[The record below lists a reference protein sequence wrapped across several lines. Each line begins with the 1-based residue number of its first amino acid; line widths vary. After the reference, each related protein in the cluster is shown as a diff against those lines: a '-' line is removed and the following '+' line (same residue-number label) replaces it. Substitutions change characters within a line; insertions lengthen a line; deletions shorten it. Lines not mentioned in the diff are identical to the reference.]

1 MIDDQPTKINS
12 DAAGKTRDTHHRS
25 SATPVNGHT
34 INIQIAPFSYYRGV
48 WTPFAI
54 ATLPDQR
61 QVVYTLKAYG
71 GETSTRPED
80 VGLASEAFVTLQA
93 EALSVKDTRA
103 LIRRVIDERWT

>member
-1 MIDDQPTKINS
+1 MD
-12 DAAGKTRDTHHRS
+12 
-25 SATPVNGHT
+25 T